1 MNNGDNLMR
10 SPPVQTMLS
19 PKAVESL
26 AIEALTLIAGDPALA
41 ARFMSLSGFD
51 PGSLRMAAKR
61 PDFLAGVLDY
71 VMTDEGSFSIWQPR
85 RAIVPKRS
93 RQPVEASIP
102 TPASKGRQTEQAP
115 THARLRLTC
124 DTPRSA

>member
-10 SPPVQTMLS
+10 SPPGQTMLS

-71 VMTDEGSFSIWQPR
+71 VMTDERLILDLAAATGHRPEAIAAACRSI
-85 RAIVPKRS
+85 
-93 RQPVEASIP
+93 
-102 TPASKGRQTEQAP
+102 
-115 THARLRLTC
+115 
-124 DTPRSA
+124 DTDSGL